1 MKHLNFILAGLFF
14 LCGFCCRAQVLPLEE
29 NVVLNTK
36 EGQIKGKLLLPGGV
50 KTCPVVLIIAGS
62 GPTDMDGN
70 SAIGNL
76 RNNSLKF
83 LAEGLAA
90 NGIASLRFDKRGI
103 GTSASAGKEEAKL
116 RFEDYVNDVTGW
128 IDYLAKEKR
137 FTTITVAGHSEGALI
152 GMLACQNR
160 PKVKGYISVAGAGRP
175 AYEIIEAQVAAQQNP
190 EAVRKEVA
198 SINGSLKNGKEVSD
212 VPAYLQS
219 LYRASV
225 QPYLISWFKYNPRTV
240 IASVK
245 VPVLIVQ
252 GKNDIQVSVEDAE
265 LLKKGCP
272 GVDFLCPRGW
282 CYATRCHFY
291 GDSRA
296 MIWHDGRGDKN
307 KKLVITNSSFDA
319 KTPTLL
325 GRYHHDSQF
334 YLIKCKMSKNV
345 LDGNIHYAYSDK
357 VLDPCPWG
365 LRTYY
370 YGCTREGGHSG
381 WLNDNLKEAENAPEF
396 HGVTAKWTFNGKW
409 DPEQRIRD
417 LWNVLAY

>member
-14 LCGFCCRAQVLPLEE
+14 LCGLCCRAQVLPLEE

-198 SINGSLKNGKEVSD
+198 SINGSLKNGKEVS
-212 VPAYLQS
+212 
-219 LYRASV
+219 SV

-272 GVDFLCPRGW
+272 AAELLLIDKMNHVLKDCESKAVQQQML
-282 CYATRCHFY
+282 TY
-291 GDSRA
+291 GNPSLPVNSTLIA
-296 MIWHDGRGDKN
+296 SVSTFV
-307 KKLVITNSSFDA
+307 KKL
-319 KTPTLL
+319 K
-325 GRYHHDSQF
+325 
-334 YLIKCKMSKNV
+334 
-345 LDGNIHYAYSDK
+345 
-357 VLDPCPWG
+357 
-365 LRTYY
+365 
-370 YGCTREGGHSG
+370 
-381 WLNDNLKEAENAPEF
+381 
-396 HGVTAKWTFNGKW
+396 
-409 DPEQRIRD
+409 
-417 LWNVLAY
+417 

>member
-1 MKHLNFILAGLFF
+1 MKHLNFILVGLFF
-14 LCGFCCRAQVLPLEE
+14 LCGLCCRAQVLPLEE

-198 SINGSLKNGKEVSD
+198 SINGSLK
-212 VPAYLQS
+212 
-219 LYRASV
+219 
-225 QPYLISWFKYNPRTV
+225 
-240 IASVK
+240 
-245 VPVLIVQ
+245 
-252 GKNDIQVSVEDAE
+252 
-265 LLKKGCP
+265 
-272 GVDFLCPRGW
+272 
-282 CYATRCHFY
+282 
-291 GDSRA
+291 
-296 MIWHDGRGDKN
+296 
-307 KKLVITNSSFDA
+307 
-319 KTPTLL
+319 
-325 GRYHHDSQF
+325 
-334 YLIKCKMSKNV
+334 
-345 LDGNIHYAYSDK
+345 
-357 VLDPCPWG
+357 
-365 LRTYY
+365 
-370 YGCTREGGHSG
+370 
-381 WLNDNLKEAENAPEF
+381 
-396 HGVTAKWTFNGKW
+396 TARK
-409 DPEQRIRD
+409 
-417 LWNVLAY
+417 

>member
-1 MKHLNFILAGLFF
+1 MKHLNFILVGLFF
-14 LCGFCCRAQVLPLEE
+14 LCGLCCRAQVLPLEE

-137 FTTITVAGHSEGALI
+137 FTTITVAGHSEGA
-152 GMLACQNR
+152 
-160 PKVKGYISVAGAGRP
+160 GAGRP

-272 GVDFLCPRGW
+272 AAELLLIDKMNHVLKDCESKDVQQQML
-282 CYATRCHFY
+282 TY
-291 GDSRA
+291 GNPSLPVNSTLIA
-296 MIWHDGRGDKN
+296 SVSTFV
-307 KKLVITNSSFDA
+307 KKL
-319 KTPTLL
+319 K
-325 GRYHHDSQF
+325 
-334 YLIKCKMSKNV
+334 
-345 LDGNIHYAYSDK
+345 
-357 VLDPCPWG
+357 
-365 LRTYY
+365 
-370 YGCTREGGHSG
+370 
-381 WLNDNLKEAENAPEF
+381 
-396 HGVTAKWTFNGKW
+396 
-409 DPEQRIRD
+409 
-417 LWNVLAY
+417 

>member
-14 LCGFCCRAQVLPLEE
+14 LCGLCCRAQVLPLEE

-128 IDYLAKEKR
+128 IDYLSKEKR

-160 PKVKGYISVAGAGRP
+160 PLYLDCRCGSSCLRDYRGASDRST
-175 AYEIIEAQVAAQQNP
+175 E
-190 EAVRKEVA
+190 
-198 SINGSLKNGKEVSD
+198 SGSG
-212 VPAYLQS
+212 
-219 LYRASV
+219 
-225 QPYLISWFKYNPRTV
+225 
-240 IASVK
+240 
-245 VPVLIVQ
+245 
-252 GKNDIQVSVEDAE
+252 AE
-265 LLKKGCP
+265 
-272 GVDFLCPRGW
+272 RG
-282 CYATRCHFY
+282 
-291 GDSRA
+291 G
-296 MIWHDGRGDKN
+296 
-307 KKLVITNSSFDA
+307 
-319 KTPTLL
+319 
-325 GRYHHDSQF
+325 
-334 YLIKCKMSKNV
+334 
-345 LDGNIHYAYSDK
+345 IH
-357 VLDPCPWG
+357 
-365 LRTYY
+365 
-370 YGCTREGGHSG
+370 
-381 WLNDNLKEAENAPEF
+381 
-396 HGVTAKWTFNGKW
+396 
-409 DPEQRIRD
+409 
-417 LWNVLAY
+417 

>member
-14 LCGFCCRAQVLPLEE
+14 LCGLCCRAQVLPLEE

-152 GMLACQNR
+152 GMLACQKPAEGER
-160 PKVKGYISVAGAGRP
+160 LYLDCRCGSSCLRDYRGASGCST
-175 AYEIIEAQVAAQQNP
+175 E
-190 EAVRKEVA
+190 
-198 SINGSLKNGKEVSD
+198 SGSG
-212 VPAYLQS
+212 A
-219 LYRASV
+219 
-225 QPYLISWFKYNPRTV
+225 
-240 IASVK
+240 
-245 VPVLIVQ
+245 
-252 GKNDIQVSVEDAE
+252 
-265 LLKKGCP
+265 
-272 GVDFLCPRGW
+272 
-282 CYATRCHFY
+282 
-291 GDSRA
+291 
-296 MIWHDGRGDKN
+296 
-307 KKLVITNSSFDA
+307 
-319 KTPTLL
+319 
-325 GRYHHDSQF
+325 
-334 YLIKCKMSKNV
+334 
-345 LDGNIHYAYSDK
+345 
-357 VLDPCPWG
+357 
-365 LRTYY
+365 
-370 YGCTREGGHSG
+370 EGGGIH
-381 WLNDNLKEAENAPEF
+381 
-396 HGVTAKWTFNGKW
+396 
-409 DPEQRIRD
+409 
-417 LWNVLAY
+417 